1 MFGLNA
7 FKPTAPLPAMLAAIL
22 VAFACG
28 GDSSGPSSSSGPSN
42 PMNPPPPAGNNAPVA
57 SFTASPTSVPV
68 GDAHTTVVTLDGSA
82 STDPDG
88 DALTYIWTVPS
99 GVFVNGTSATSVIPQ
114 VTFPGT
120 GPYNVTL
127 AVSDGRGGSDS
138 TSFTVTL
145 S

>member
-7 FKPTAPLPAMLAAIL
+7 CKPISPLPAMLAAIFI
-22 VAFACG
+22 AAACG
-28 GDSSGPSSSSGPSN
+28 SDSSGPSSNSG
-42 PMNPPPPAGNNAPVA
+42 PMNPPPAGGNNPPVA

-68 GDAHTTVVTLDGSA
+68 GDGHTTVVTLDGSA

-88 DALTYIWTVPS
+88 DALTYIWTAPS